1 MARNGGLMTEEDEA
15 FEQLALRQGQWDYS
29 GQNTSGWR
37 KKQIAHMDM
46 HSHPAEFVH
55 LHRNDTLEEVACA
68 IDQFAGPFGRD
79 TVQSFAAFVRG
90 MKK

>member
-1 MARNGGLMTEEDEA
+1 MNEEDEA
-15 FEQLALRQGQWDYS
+15 FEEMALKQSRWQH
-29 GQNTSGWR
+29 TSGNR
-37 KKQIAHMDM
+37 KRQIAHMDM

-55 LHRNDTLEEVACA
+55 LHRNDTLEEVAQEL
-68 IDQFAGPFGRD
+68 DKFAGPFGRD

>member
-1 MARNGGLMTEEDEA
+1 MEPEDEA
-15 FEQLALRQGQWDYS
+15 FEQLALKQGHWQDI
-29 GQNTSGWR
+29 GGWR
-37 KKQIAHMDM
+37 KKQIAHMDV

-55 LHRNDTLEEVACA
+55 LHRNDTLEEVARE
-68 IDQFAGPFGRD
+68 IEQFAGPFGRD

>member
-1 MARNGGLMTEEDEA
+1 MKSQEDEA
-15 FEQLALRQGQWDYS
+15 FEELTLKQ
-29 GQNTSGWR
+29 SGWR
-37 KKQIAHMDM
+37 KKQIAHMDV

-55 LHRNDTLEEVACA
+55 LHRNDTLEEVARE
-68 IDQFAGPFGRD
+68 IEEFTSPFGKA